1 MDVSPAVPSQG
12 HMRMTPTDVGDV
24 RQSPQAAL
32 AVLAENLVKLYPGG
46 VEAVKGISL
55 WASEGEIIG
64 VVGPNGAGK
73 STTLNMLATLIRPTS
88 GVARIC
94 GISLED
100 QAQVRRLIGVA
111 LQEVGLDP
119 LMTARE
125 HLEVQGALCR
135 MPSQRIRH
143 RSAELLDEFELTTVA
158 RRPAGLY
165 SGGMQR
171 RLSLALGLIGDP
183 RVVIFDEPTSGLDP
197 ASRRIVWKSIR
208 DLRRRGTTVV
218 FSTHYLEEAQQLCNR
233 VYLIFGGLVVQEGP
247 PEAVREATG
256 AAVLRATVRGGT
268 GADLMAALSH
278 FAGRGEEDLRE
289 DVRLVSEEPATAELK
304 LRTDAHGVA
313 EKVLSELRRRSL
325 EIVELRLAPPSLEDA
340 FLAVAGD
347 SPPEEALTGAP
358 IETAIRTRRGG
369 RNWR

>member
-1 MDVSPAVPSQG
+1 MDASQALSSQG
-12 HMRMTPTDVGDV
+12 HMGTAPSGVVDDRQPTQPDI
-24 RQSPQAAL
+24 
-32 AVLAENLVKLYPGG
+32 AVVAEDLVKHYPGG

-88 GVARIC
+88 GLARIC

-100 QAQVRRLIGVA
+100 QARVRRLIGVA

-135 MPSQRIRH
+135 MPSPQIRA
-143 RSAELLDEFELTTVA
+143 RAAELLDEFELTTVA
-158 RRPAGLY
+158 GRPAGLY

-208 DLRRRGTTVV
+208 DLRQRGTTVV
-218 FSTHYLEEAQQLCNR
+218 FSTHYLEEAQQLCDR
-233 VYLIFGGLVVQEGP
+233 VYLIFGGRVVQEGP

-256 AAVLRATVRGGT
+256 AAVLRITVKGRT
-268 GADLMAALSH
+268 GPDLLAVLSRC
-278 FAGRGEEDLRE
+278 AGDGREDLKG

-304 LRTDAHGVA
+304 LRADADGVA

-325 EIVELRLAPPSLEDA
+325 EVTELRLAPPSLEDA
-340 FLAVAGD
+340 FLAAAGD
-347 SPPEEALTGAP
+347 SPAEEALTGAP

-369 RNWR
+369 RQWR